1 MKKLF
6 IIAIAAVLAAMCFT
20 ACTKESGD
28 YLYHVKVS
36 FNDNMDILTSAMD
49 KGFQEAGLT
58 KAPVSNHYW
67 MLNGEKNACNK
78 KAIAAFEA
86 RAKYLD
92 ENRSEV
98 SILGVSLA
106 LKGEKVTLMGS
117 VAGGE
122 DATLATYTFV
132 QEDTK

>member
-6 IIAIAAVLAAMCFT
+6 TFAIAAVLAAMCFT

-36 FNDNMDILTSAMD
+36 LDDNMDILTSAMD
-49 KGFQEAGLT
+49 KGFQEAGFE
-58 KAPVSNHYW
+58 KISNHYW
-67 MLNGEKNACNK
+67 RLNGEKNACNN
-78 KAIAAFEA
+78 KAKSTFEA
-86 RAKYLD
+86 RAKYID
-92 ENRSEV
+92 EHRSEASV
-98 SILGVSLA
+98 FGLPLA

-132 QEDTK
+132 KEDAK

>member
-36 FNDNMDILTSAMD
+36 FDDNMDILTYAMD
-49 KGFQEAGLT
+49 KGFEDAGFEKIST
-58 KAPVSNHYW
+58 HYW
-67 MLNGEKNACNK
+67 RLNGEKNACNN
-78 KAIAAFEA
+78 KAKSTFEA
-86 RAKYLD
+86 RAKYID
-92 ENRSEV
+92 ENRDK
-98 SILGVSLA
+98 IGGAGLLA
-106 LKGEKVTLMGS
+106 LKGKTVTLMGS

-132 QEDTK
+132 KEDAK